1 VNRKRTIL
9 IYGRS
14 RAGKTALL
22 GELAQYLKL
31 KTGLKTL
38 VYWIDKGGL
47 GPIMPQIDLG
57 VIDLVLQEETS
68 PWLFMNKAS
77 TGQVRDSKT
86 GKWVKADM
94 SQYAMAGFESMTGFS
109 DAFMNDLADQ
119 SARGVNIGGA
129 ANVSMTINSDGESL
143 KIGGNNMGHYN
154 VVQNRILD
162 EVWRS
167 QKLPVPYIY
176 WTASLSRDEDPNA
189 SGKVLGP
196 AIAGKAMTA
205 EMLRQFDLTFRA
217 DCLPAQAGKNERHIL
232 YLGNSVDLAAGNAVT
247 LGNTRVP
254 MGAKELPN
262 SIEPASLVKA
272 LGLIEAAE
280 EEAKEIIKKQLEGA
294 K

>member
-1 VNRKRTIL
+1 M
-9 IYGRS
+9 YGRS
-14 RAGKTALL
+14 RAGKTALTA
-22 GELAQYLKL
+22 ELAEHLKAT
-31 KTGLKTL
+31 TGLKTL
-38 VYWIDKGGL
+38 LYYIDKGGL
-47 GPIMPQIDLG
+47 GPIVPLIELG
-57 VIDLVLQEETS
+57 VVDLVEQQETS

-77 TGQVRDSKT
+77 TGQVRNSA
-86 GKWVKADM
+86 GKWERADL
-94 SQYAMAGFESMTGFS
+94 SQYALIANESMTGFS

-129 ANVSMTINSDGESL
+129 ANVSFTITSDGEAL

-167 QKLPVPYIY
+167 QKLGVPNIL
-176 WTASLSRDEDPNA
+176 WTASLSRDEDPNS

-205 EMLRQFDLTFRA
+205 EMLRQFDLTFRV
-217 DCLPAQAGKNERHIL
+217 DCAPASQGKPEKHTI

-254 MGAKELPN
+254 MGAKDLPN

-272 LGLIEAAE
+272 LDLIAKAE
-280 EEAKEIIKKQLEGA
+280 VEAKEAIQKRLTTTTA
-294 K
+294 S